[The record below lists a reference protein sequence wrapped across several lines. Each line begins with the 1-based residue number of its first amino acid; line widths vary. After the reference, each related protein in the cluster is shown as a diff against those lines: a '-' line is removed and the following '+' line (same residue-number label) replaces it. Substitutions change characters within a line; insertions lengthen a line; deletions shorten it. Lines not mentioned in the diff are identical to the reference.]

1 MKKILITLLIIGL
14 NFNIITFG
22 ACKIDSLDACKADIG
37 SGINDKLQDKVLPNN
52 IQQMT
57 KPNNTFNNR
66 TNLGQ
71 PNIPSNIHMQSAEEE
86 LTQPYD
92 ANCQFGNCMNNTNA
106 GKTKNY

>member
-1 MKKILITLLIIGL
+1 MKKILILGTILAL
-14 NFNIITFG
+14 NLSLG
-22 ACKIDSLDACKADIG
+22 ALGSCNIDSLDACKADIG
-37 SGINDKLQDKVLPNN
+37 NGINDKLNEKILPNN

-57 KPNNTFNNR
+57 RPNNTFNNR

-71 PNIPSNIHMQSAEEE
+71 PNIPNSIHMQSAEEE

-92 ANCQFGNCMNNTNA
+92 ANCQFGNCMDNVNA